1 MSRNKLPD
9 GFSLPDYL
17 SAEQKERIERA
28 VVNNTPVIITGC
40 QGRTGKTF
48 LKDYLEKFGIAAYE
62 LWECEVIEL
71 NESIGDKS

>member
-1 MSRNKLPD
+1 MSRKKLPD

-40 QGRTGKTF
+40 QGLTGKTF
-48 LKDYLEKFGIAAYE
+48 LKDFREKFGIAAYE

-71 NESIGDKS
+71 NDLIEDK

>member
-1 MSRNKLPD
+1 MSNKKLPD

-17 SAEQKERIERA
+17 SSEQKERIERA
-28 VVNNTPVIITGC
+28 VVNNTPIIITGV

-62 LWECEVIEL
+62 LWECEVVEL
-71 NESIGDKS
+71 NEPIEDK

>member
-1 MSRNKLPD
+1 MGNKKLPD

-28 VVNNTPVIITGC
+28 VLNNAPIIIITGV

-48 LKDYLEKFGIAAYE
+48 LKDYLAKFGIAAYE
-62 LWECEVIEL
+62 LWECEVVEL
-71 NESIGDKS
+71 NEPIEDK

>member
-1 MSRNKLPD
+1 MGNKKLPD

-28 VVNNTPVIITGC
+28 VLNNAPIIITGV

-48 LKDYLEKFGIAAYE
+48 LKDYLAKFGIAAYE
-62 LWECEVIEL
+62 LWECEVVEL
-71 NESIGDKS
+71 NEPIEDK

>member
-1 MSRNKLPD
+1 MGNKKLPD

-28 VVNNTPVIITGC
+28 VLNNAPIIIITGV

-48 LKDYLEKFGIAAYE
+48 LKDSLAKFGIAAYE
-62 LWECEVIEL
+62 LWECDVVEL
-71 NESIGDKS
+71 NEPIEDK